1 MAKDKD
7 GRPILTASDWKTG
20 EDRKSKTGEDRKKE
34 SPAVTI
40 WGAIWRALLSL
51 ALIAIVGLALIYWI
65 PTQEEGE
72 SMSFTEGVQIFGP
85 ILGII
90 GLLLFSFFVYCF
102 YFGGQCSKCKRRGA
116 IEKTGA
122 TKRTDR
128 GFWSRTT
135 EEEERKCKYCG
146 DREWVEVKHDSH
158 GGCGS

>member
-40 WGAIWRALLSL
+40 WGAIWRALLL
-51 ALIAIVGLALIYWI
+51 LGLIAIVGLALIYWI

-90 GLLLFSFFVYCF
+90 GLLLFGYLVYHF
-102 YFGGQCSKCKRRGA
+102 YFDGQCPNCKRRKA
-116 IEKTGA
+116 IEKTDA
-122 TKRTDR
+122 TRSTGG
-128 GFWSRTT
+128 GFWSGTD
-135 EEEERKCKYCG
+135 EEKYKCKYCG
-146 DREWVEVKHDSH
+146 VGIWVKVDRDT
-158 GGCGS
+158 

>member
-20 EDRKSKTGEDRKKE
+20 ADRKKE

-40 WGAIWRALLSL
+40 WGAIWRALLPL
-51 ALIAIVGLALIYWI
+51 GLIAIVGLALIYWI

-90 GLLLFSFFVYCF
+90 GLLLFGYLVYAI
-102 YFGGQCSKCKRRGA
+102 YFDGQCPNCKRRNA
-116 IEKTGA
+116 IEKTDA
-122 TKRTDR
+122 TRSTGG
-128 GFWSRTT
+128 GFWSGTD
-135 EEEERKCKYCG
+135 EEKYKCKYCG
-146 DREWVEVKHDSH
+146 VGIWVKVDR
-158 GGCGS
+158 GT

>member
-20 EDRKSKTGEDRKKE
+20 ENRKSKTGEDRKKE

-40 WGAIWRALLSL
+40 WGAIWRALLPL
-51 ALIAIVGLALIYWI
+51 GLIAIVGLALIYWI

-90 GLLLFSFFVYCF
+90 GLLLFGCLVYHF
-102 YFGGQCSKCKRRGA
+102 YFDGQCPNCKRRKA
-116 IEKTGA
+116 IEKTDA
-122 TKRTDR
+122 TRSMGG
-128 GFWSRTT
+128 GFWSGTD
-135 EEEERKCKYCG
+135 EEEKYKCKYCG
-146 DREWVEVKHDSH
+146 VGIWVKVRRDT
-158 GGCGS
+158 

>member
-20 EDRKSKTGEDRKKE
+20 ENRKSKTGEDRKKE

-40 WGAIWRALLSL
+40 WGAIWRALLPL
-51 ALIAIVGLALIYWI
+51 GLIAIVGLALIYWI

-90 GLLLFSFFVYCF
+90 GLLLFGCLVYHF
-102 YFGGQCSKCKRRGA
+102 YFDGQCPNCKRRKA
-116 IEKTGA
+116 IEKTDA
-122 TKRTDR
+122 TRSTGG
-128 GFWSRTT
+128 GFWSGTD
-135 EEEERKCKYCG
+135 EEEKYKCKYCG
-146 DREWVEVKHDSH
+146 VGIWVKVRRDT
-158 GGCGS
+158 

>member
-7 GRPILTASDWKTG
+7 GRPILTASDW
-20 EDRKSKTGEDRKKE
+20 KTGEDRKKE

-40 WGAIWRALLSL
+40 WGAIWRALLPL
-51 ALIAIVGLALIYWI
+51 GLIAIVGLALIYWI

-90 GLLLFSFFVYCF
+90 GLLLFGYLVYDF
-102 YFGGQCSKCKRRGA
+102 YFDGQCPNCKRRKA
-116 IEKTGA
+116 IEKTDA
-122 TKRTDR
+122 TRSTGG
-128 GFWSRTT
+128 GFWSGTD
-135 EEEERKCKYCG
+135 EEEKYKCKYCG
-146 DREWVEVKHDSH
+146 VGIWVKVPRDTGG